1 MQWLRHAFAVDPPG
15 PAEPT
20 DAQRAIA
27 ERLVREI
34 VRRRMSTPALL
45 FLEAS
50 RPLNMLGAQA
60 LHFLQPLISAVAD
73 GDGPR
78 RFAEFLERRGS
89 IDWLCRRIEERES
102 EGMQAVRPH
111 GPDGAC
117 GPDGTAH
124 GAGRDRRTPGK
135 HSTGTKDEG

>member
-20 DAQRAIA
+20 AAQHAIA

-45 FLEAS
+45 FLEAC

-73 GDGPR
+73 GDAPR
-78 RFAEFLERRGS
+78 HFAEFLERRGS
-89 IDWLCRRIEERES
+89 VDWLCRRIEEIES
-102 EGMQAVRPH
+102 EGTTGARPRS
-111 GPDGAC
+111 PDEA
-117 GPDGTAH
+117 
-124 GAGRDRRTPGK
+124 
-135 HSTGTKDEG
+135 